1 MLVIFDCDG
10 VLVDSEI
17 ISAQVS
23 SDCLKELGKELSASY
38 ILETY
43 RGKSVADCIG
53 MVTEEL
59 SQLDSW
65 KDFSEE
71 ERAERGAQFWR
82 HVQLQTLVACETSLE
97 PVAGIMNVLDQLKE
111 ENIPFCVASNGK
123 HEKMRMTL
131 AKTGI
136 MPYVQGRVFSFE
148 DVTRGKPAP
157 DLFLHAAKTLG
168 VAPGEA
174 IVVEDSLTGV
184 QAAVS
189 AGMRPLGYCPPNADG
204 SANCLIDGMRD
215 LGAEVFYSM
224 DELMPLILKN
234 PIANP

>member
-23 SDCLKELGKELSASY
+23 SDCLKEMGVDLDVET

-43 RGKSVADCIG
+43 RGKSVADCIR

-59 SQLDSW
+59 SQLDDW
-65 KDFSEE
+65 KLLTDADK
-71 ERAERGAQFWR
+71 AERGAQFWR
-82 HVQLQTLVACETSLE
+82 HVQLQTLVVCERELE
-97 PVAGIMNVLDQLKE
+97 PVVGVMAVLDTLRDKQ
-111 ENIPFCVASNGK
+111 IPFCVASNGK

-157 DLFLHAAKTLG
+157 DLFLHAAKTLN
-168 VAPGEA
+168 VAPAEA
-174 IVVEDSLTGV
+174 IVVEDSLTGI
-184 QAAVS
+184 QAAVA

-204 SANCLIDGMRD
+204 SDNCLLAEMRA
-215 LGAEVFYSM
+215 LGAEVFFSM
-224 DELMPLILKN
+224 DELMPLILKTH
-234 PIANP
+234 

>member
-23 SDCLKELGKELSASY
+23 SDCLKEIGIELSADH

-53 MVTEEL
+53 MVTEEI
-59 SQLDSW
+59 SQLASY
-65 KDFSEE
+65 KDLSDAEK
-71 ERAERGAQFWR
+71 AERGAQFWR
-82 HVQLQTLVACETSLE
+82 HVQLQTLVACETKLE
-97 PVAGIMNVLDQLKE
+97 PVKGVMAVLDYLRTHQ
-111 ENIPFCVASNGK
+111 IPFCVASNGK

-131 AKTGI
+131 AKTNI

-157 DLFLHAAKTLG
+157 DLFLHAASTLG
-168 VAPGEA
+168 VVPTQA
-174 IVVEDSLTGV
+174 IVVEDSLTGI
-184 QAAVS
+184 QAAVA
-189 AGMRPLGYCPPNADG
+189 AGMRPLGYCPPNNDG
-204 SANCLIDGMRD
+204 SDNILLPAMRE
-215 LGAEVFYSM
+215 LGAEVFFAM
-224 DELMPLILKN
+224 DELIPLIFK
-234 PIANP
+234 A

>member
-23 SDCLKELGKELSASY
+23 SDCLKEIGVELSAHY

-43 RGKSVADCIG
+43 RGKSVADCIR
-53 MVTEEL
+53 MITEEL

-65 KDFSEE
+65 KNLSAEE
-71 ERAERGAQFWR
+71 QAERGAQFWR
-82 HVQLQTLVACETSLE
+82 HVQLETLVACEKSLE
-97 PVAGIMNVLDQLKE
+97 PVAGIMDVLDSLQEKH
-111 ENIPFCVASNGK
+111 IAFCVASNGK

-168 VAPGEA
+168 VEPGNA
-174 IVVEDSLTGV
+174 IVVEDSLTGI
-184 QAAVS
+184 QAAVA

-204 SANCLIDGMRD
+204 SDNCLLADMRA
-215 LGAEVFYSM
+215 LGAEIFFAM
-224 DELMPLILKN
+224 DELMPLILKSH
-234 PIANP
+234 